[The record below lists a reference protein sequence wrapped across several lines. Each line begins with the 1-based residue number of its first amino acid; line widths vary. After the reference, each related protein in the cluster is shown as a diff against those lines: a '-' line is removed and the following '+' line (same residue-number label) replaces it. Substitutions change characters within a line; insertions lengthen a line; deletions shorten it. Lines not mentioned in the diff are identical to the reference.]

1 MRNIKS
7 PKGQKGFTLI
17 ELVTV
22 MIIVGILAAV
32 ALPKYIDM
40 TASAKKSGG
49 DAGYMNTQ
57 AGWSQLVANAAPN
70 TPTNPYP
77 TLTALKTHVGDTKVA
92 VVNGVCS
99 AIGYRT
105 ATFTDTS
112 GTATTAV
119 GDQVVSIDTK
129 ANPDPACN

>member
-40 TASAKKSGG
+40 TASAKKSAG
-49 DAGYMNTQ
+49 DAGYMNAQ
-57 AGWSQLVANAAPN
+57 AGWSQLVANAAPTN
-70 TPTNPYP
+70 PTNPYP
-77 TLTALKTHVGDTKVA
+77 TLAAFKTQIGDSKATL
-92 VVNGVCS
+92 NGVCS

-105 ATFTDTS
+105 PTFTDAAGS
-112 GTATTAV
+112 TATTATT
-119 GDQVVSIDTK
+119 DQVVTIGTAAVVD
-129 ANPDPACN
+129 AACN